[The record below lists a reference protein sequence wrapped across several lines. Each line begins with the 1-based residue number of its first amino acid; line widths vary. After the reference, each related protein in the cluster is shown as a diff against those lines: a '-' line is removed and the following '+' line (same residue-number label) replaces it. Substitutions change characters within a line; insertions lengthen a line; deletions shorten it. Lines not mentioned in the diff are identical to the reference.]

1 MLETKTIQKSDNS
14 TRIKVE
20 EREAGQIYKIE
31 IDTISE
37 NGIPSGRP
45 IFDFFIQRPN
55 SVENIILP
63 LQPGPRSLRI
73 TWDKP
78 DGIVTNYN
86 VSWKQEDL
94 DDWESDSVHGANQSL
109 G

>member
-14 TRIKVE
+14 TQIKVE

-45 IFDFFIQRPN
+45 ISDFYIQRPN
-55 SVENIILP
+55 SVENITLP
-63 LQPGPRSLRI
+63 DQPEPSSLRI

-78 DGIVTNYN
+78 DGIVTNYS
-86 VSWKQEDL
+86 VRWKQEDL
-94 DDWESDSVHGANQSL
+94 DYWDSVHGANKSL